1 MLRYLAYGARRYGS
15 RPVHPSARERW
26 ELEGALSGR
35 IAPVIP
41 GGPRLEPRERRL
53 WLLPPHHGHG
63 WTGDGSEATVAVL
76 SPLKV
81 PLAIEYAAMRAACQG
96 GLLHWDMS
104 RDDAAWLAREIE
116 ALIPRYAQPDAVDLL
131 RQERLVLS
139 VCIRV
144 LDAQPPGLV
153 QALDDDP
160 QRQIDA
166 AMTWFA
172 HHLGEGVGALEM
184 ARALH
189 ISPAHLRRLFHRV
202 LGAPPRAVFDRF
214 RLQHADQMLVSTT
227 LPLDEI
233 AAACG
238 FSSASTFCRAYQRSR
253 GRTPGRTRAIGPTL
267 NNPPRT
273 TAR

>member
-1 MLRYLAYGARRYGS
+1 MLRYLAYGSRSYGA
-15 RPVHPSARERW
+15 RPVFPTVRERW

-41 GGPRLEPRERRL
+41 GGAHLAPRERRL

-63 WTGDGSEATVAVL
+63 WTGDDGEATVAVL

-81 PLAIEYAAMRAACQG
+81 PLAVERAAVRAACQG
-96 GLLHWDMS
+96 RLLHWDMS
-104 RDDAAWLAREIE
+104 KDDAAWLAREIE
-116 ALIPRYAQPDAVDLL
+116 ALIPSYAHPDAVDLL
-131 RQERLVLS
+131 RQERLVLA
-139 VCIRV
+139 VCIRA

-153 QALDDDP
+153 EAPDDDP

-184 ARALH
+184 AEALH

-202 LGAPPRAVFDRF
+202 LGASPRVVFNRF
-214 RLQHADQMLVSTT
+214 RLQHADQMLVSSS
-227 LPLDEI
+227 LPLDGI

-253 GRTPGRTRAIGPTL
+253 GRSPGQTRSIS
-267 NNPPRT
+267 PRFDHSPA
-273 TAR
+273 AR

>member
-1 MLRYLAYGARRYGS
+1 MLRYLAYGRRRYGS
-15 RPVHPSARERW
+15 RPVHLTQRVRW

-41 GGPRLEPRERRL
+41 GGPRLVPRERRL

-63 WTGDGSEATVAVL
+63 WTGDDGEATVAVL

-81 PLAIEYAAMRAACQG
+81 PLAVERAAVRAAGQG
-96 GLLHWDMS
+96 KLLHWDMS
-104 RDDAAWLAREIE
+104 RDDATWLAREIA
-116 ALIPRYAQPDAVDLL
+116 ALMPSYAHPDAVDLL

-139 VCIRV
+139 VCIRA
-144 LDAQPPGLV
+144 LEAQPPGLV
-153 QALDDDP
+153 EAPDDHP

-184 ARALH
+184 AEALH

-202 LGAPPRAVFDRF
+202 LGASPRAVFNRF
-214 RLQHADQMLVSTT
+214 RLQHADQMLASTS

-253 GRTPGRTRAIGPTL
+253 GRSPGRTRTL
-267 NNPPRT
+267 NPRFAHPP